1 MDKDKVLDIVKA
13 ETEKMLTLIGV
24 APVMTFNQTQENG
37 VIVTTV
43 SIVGDDMGFMIGNH
57 GRHLASLQFI
67 LSNIVRGKVKAENPD
82 TMTTVIVDI
91 GGYKQQRI
99 EKIEALAMQKADDA
113 RILGEPV
120 DLLPMS
126 PYDRRIV
133 HNVLGKF
140 DDIKTES
147 QGEDMER
154 FVRIIPLTEK
164 ELGVEASTTE
174 HIEEIEE

>member
-1 MDKDKVLDIVKA
+1 MDKNKVLEIVKA
-13 ETEKMLTLIGV
+13 ETDKMLSLIGV
-24 APVMTFNQTQENG
+24 TPEMTFDQTEENG

-43 SIVGDDMGFMIGNH
+43 SILGDDMGFMIGNH
-57 GRHLASLQFI
+57 GRHLASLQFV
-67 LSNIVRGKVKAENPD
+67 LSNIVRSKVKAEEPD
-82 TMTTVIVDI
+82 TMTAVIIDI

-99 EKIEALAMQKADDA
+99 EKIEKLAMQKADDA

-147 QGEDMER
+147 QGEDR
-154 FVRIIPLTEK
+154 DRYVRIIPLTEN
-164 ELGVEASTTE
+164 ELGVAAPNTE